1 MTVKITAG
9 LFIKTDELFVIY
21 LKMQSTYNSQNYYKV
36 RYFQYL
42 ISRFSIKLEQA
53 RWRGVGIVKYINEIG

>member
-21 LKMQSTYNSQNYYKV
+21 LKMQSTYNSQNNYKV

-42 ISRFSIKLEQA
+42 ISGFSIKLEQA
-53 RWRGVGIVKYINEIG
+53 RWRGIGIVKYINEIG